1 MSWYSIDNSV
11 FNRNN
16 STTPEHIRRDKD
28 LQSNHLTREVLEQE
42 IFPNREGIAGQSS
55 YLSVLNL
62 SYYPLERGPYNL
74 DVDGMNPDGTLSN
87 PEKRWGGMMRKI
99 ETSDFETSNIEYIEF
114 WMMDPF
120 VNDKDGVAKGGDL
133 YFNLGDISE
142 DILKD
147 GKKFFENGMSITG
160 DTLESERTIW
170 GRVPRSQSMVL
181 AFDNDAK
188 ARIYQDVGFDGL
200 RTEEEHTFSTYQN
213 YVEGLRGVL
222 SPAAIAAMELDPYS
236 PLNDPAGDNFHHYRG
251 SDYDEKEVSILKRY
265 KRYCGVEGN
274 SQATG
279 SEVYTTSSTTV
290 PDVEDINQDNTL
302 NEYEKYFQYKV
313 SLRRSDL
320 EIGKNY
326 ITDKIVA
333 NVELANGTKENVTWY
348 QFKIPIR
355 EYTKK
360 IGSIRDFKSIRFMR
374 MFLHD
379 FKEETHLRFGTLE
392 LVRGEWRTYTKDLFD
407 IKTPP
412 TSVGQI
418 DVSAVNIEENI
429 NKEPVNYVL
438 PPGVT
443 RETDPSQP
451 QLRQENEQSMLIKIK
466 NLSPDDARA
475 VYKNI
480 NYDMRQYRRIQM
492 FTHAEKLVDDATDLK
507 DYEMTLFLRMGSDN
521 QSNYYEY
528 EIPLKLTPAGHY
540 SSNDA
545 DVVWTKENI
554 IDFPLAIFTKI
565 KQNRNQTKRGL
576 TIPYSEYDPEKPNK
590 ITVVGNPTWG
600 EIRTMMIGVRNSSN
614 ATATKLGSMSCV

>member
-1 MSWYSIDNSV
+1 M
-11 FNRNN
+11 
-16 STTPEHIRRDKD
+16 
-28 LQSNHLTREVLEQE
+28 
-42 IFPNREGIAGQSS
+42 
-55 YLSVLNL
+55 
-62 SYYPLERGPYNL
+62 
-74 DVDGMNPDGTLSN
+74 
-87 PEKRWGGMMRKI
+87 
-99 ETSDFETSNIEYIEF
+99 
-114 WMMDPF
+114 
-120 VNDKDGVAKGGDL
+120 
-133 YFNLGDISE
+133 
-142 DILKD
+142 
-147 GKKFFENGMSITG
+147 
-160 DTLESERTIW
+160 
-170 GRVPRSQSMVL
+170 
-181 AFDNDAK
+181 
-188 ARIYQDVGFDGL
+188 
-200 RTEEEHTFSTYQN
+200 
-213 YVEGLRGVL
+213 
-222 SPAAIAAMELDPYS
+222 
-236 PLNDPAGDNFHHYRG
+236 
-251 SDYDEKEVSILKRY
+251 SILKRY

-540 SSNDA
+540 NSNDA
-545 DVVWTKENI
+545 DVVWPKENM
-554 IDFPLAIFTKI
+554 IDFPLAILTKI

-576 TIPYSEYDPEKPNK
+576 TIPYSEYDPEKPKNK
-590 ITVVGNPTWG
+590 ITVVGNPNLG
-600 EIRTMMIGVRNSSN
+600 EIRTMMIGVRNRSN
-614 ATATKLGSMSCV
+614 AIKA